1 MIVMQYAKN
10 GSLLTYLDQNINKLT
25 WKRKLQYLDDIALHL
40 SIIHEGQL
48 VHCDLHGGNIV
59 LTDDKFDND
68 IQPVICD
75 FGLSKSASSSP
86 TTSSIQGVL
95 PYIVPEVLYSR
106 ASLLKSRIFIL
117 IIMHQIA
124 NGESPFRDWSSDDK
138 CLAIRIC
145 DGLRPEMPDSA
156 PEEYKKLA
164 ERCCD
169 ADPNKRPKDGGE
181 LHDIIGEL
189 IKG

>member
-10 GSLLTYLDQNINKLT
+10 GSLPTYLDQNINKLT

-86 TTSSIQGVL
+86 TTSNIQGRVFCHIL
-95 PYIVPEVLYSR
+95 RRKFFIL
-106 ASLLKSRIFIL
+106 ASSLKSQIL
-117 IIMHQIA
+117 FFWHYYA
-124 NGESPFRDWSSDDK
+124 SD
-138 CLAIRIC
+138 C
-145 DGLRPEMPDSA
+145 
-156 PEEYKKLA
+156 
-164 ERCCD
+164 
-169 ADPNKRPKDGGE
+169 
-181 LHDIIGEL
+181 
-189 IKG
+189 